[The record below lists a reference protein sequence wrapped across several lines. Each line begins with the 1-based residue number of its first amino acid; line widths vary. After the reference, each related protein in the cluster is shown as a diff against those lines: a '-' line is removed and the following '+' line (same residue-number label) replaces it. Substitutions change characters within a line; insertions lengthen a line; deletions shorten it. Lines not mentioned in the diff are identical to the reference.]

1 MNLFCSPL
9 GLHYICS
16 CETAVSETAVSQLKQ
31 KRMRFFDRTE
41 EIASLKE
48 ILELSRNNAQFTVV
62 TGRRR
67 IGKTSLVW
75 KAYEDEP
82 ILYFFV
88 ARKAESDL
96 CTDYLQEIEN
106 KLGIP
111 TMGKA
116 ERFPEI
122 FEYLIKLSID
132 RPITL
137 FIDEFQ
143 EFFKVNK
150 SVYSDMQR
158 IWDIYH
164 SRARINLVVCGSI
177 FSMMTKIFKDKK
189 EPLYNR
195 QTRFMSIKPFTT
207 AVLKEIIAE
216 YNPGYTTEDL
226 LALYSFTGGVAKYVQ
241 LLVDAGAT
249 TKSKMINHIVKADSV
264 FLGEGKAI
272 LIEEF
277 GKDYGVYFSILSAI
291 ARGKTSRSEIEQ
303 VVGREIGGYL
313 TKLEKEYEMI
323 TKNQPIFE
331 KSSTKNVLYTIEDNF
346 FSFWFRFIYKYNYM
360 LEIENFDAVKT
371 IINRDYETFSGKMLE
386 RYFKRVLIE
395 SKAYTR
401 IGSWWDRKGENEIDI
416 VAENELN
423 DEAVFIEIKRKEENF
438 DANALNEK
446 IGAFIRATGKFKDY
460 TVNQKGLSMDDM

>member
-1 MNLFCSPL
+1 MVRKVY
-9 GLHYICS
+9 YIYS
-16 CETAVSETAVSQLKQ
+16 CETAVSEITVSELKL
-31 KRMRFFDRTE
+31 KCMIFFDRTE

-48 ILELSRNNAQFTVV
+48 ILEHSKNNAQFTVV

-75 KAYEDEP
+75 KAYENEP
-82 ILYFFV
+82 VLYFFV

-96 CTDYLQEIEN
+96 CTDYLQKIEN
-106 KLGIP
+106 KFGIP
-111 TMGKA
+111 TMGGE
-116 ERFPEI
+116 ERFSKI
-122 FEYLIKLSID
+122 FEYLMKLSIE

-150 SVYSDMQR
+150 SIYSDMQR
-158 IWDIYH
+158 IWDMYH
-164 SRARINLVVCGSI
+164 TKAHINLIVCGSI
-177 FSMMTKIFKDKK
+177 FSMMTKIFRDKK

-195 QTRFMSIKPFTT
+195 QTRFMSIKPFTP
-207 AVLKEIIAE
+207 AVLKEIMAE
-216 YNPGYTTEDL
+216 YNPNYTAEDL

-249 TKSKMINHIVKADSV
+249 TRVKMLNHIIKADSV

-291 ARGKTSRSEIEQ
+291 ARGKTSRSEIEKI
-303 VVGREIGGYL
+303 VGREIGGYL
-313 TKLEKEYEMI
+313 TKLEKEYEII

-331 KSSTKNVLYTIEDNF
+331 KSSTKNVHYTIEDNF
-346 FSFWFRFIYKYNYM
+346 FCFWFLFIYKYNYM

-386 RYFKRVLIE
+386 RYFKRVLME
-395 SKAYTR
+395 SKAFTR

-423 DEAVFIEIKRKEENF
+423 NEAVFIEVKRKEENF
-438 DANALNEK
+438 NANVLNEK
-446 IGAFIRATGKFKDY
+446 VGVFTRATGKFKDY
-460 TVNQKGLSMDDM
+460 AVSQKGLSMTDM

>member
-1 MNLFCSPL
+1 M
-9 GLHYICS
+9 I
-16 CETAVSETAVSQLKQ
+16 
-31 KRMRFFDRTE
+31 FFDRSE
-41 EIASLKE
+41 EIASLHE
-48 ILELSRNNAQFTVV
+48 IREIAKNNAQFTVM

-96 CTDYLQEIEN
+96 CEDYQLEIEN

-111 TMGKA
+111 TIGRA
-116 ERFPEI
+116 EHFTDI
-122 FEYLIKLSID
+122 FEFIMKLSID

-143 EFFKVNK
+143 EFFRVNK

-158 IWDIYH
+158 IWDIYSNKAH
-164 SRARINLVVCGSI
+164 INLIVCGSI
-177 FSMMTKIFKDKK
+177 YSMMTKIFKDKK

-195 QTRFMSIKPFTT
+195 QTRFMTVRPFTPS
-207 AVLKEIIAE
+207 VLKEILTE
-216 YNPGYTTEDL
+216 YNSDHTAEDL

-249 TKSKMINHIVKADSV
+249 TKEKMLNQIVKADSI

-291 ARGKTSRSEIEQ
+291 ARGKTSRSEIES

-313 TKLEKEYEMI
+313 TKLENEYEVI
-323 TKNQPIFE
+323 AKKQPLFE
-331 KSSTKNVLYTIEDNF
+331 KSSTKNVRYTIEDNF
-346 FSFWFRFIYKYNYM
+346 FIFWFRFIYKYSYM
-360 LEIENFDAVKT
+360 LEIDNYESMKA
-371 IINRDYETFSGKMLE
+371 IINRDYETFSGLMLE
-386 RYFKRVLIE
+386 RYFRRVLIE
-395 SKAYTR
+395 RQAYTR
-401 IGSWWDRKGENEIDI
+401 IGGWWDRKGENEIDI

-423 DEAVFIEIKRKEENF
+423 NEATFFEVKRKA
-438 DANALNEK
+438 ANIDIEVLKQKTA
-446 IGAFIRATGKFKDY
+446 AFLRATGEFKGY
-460 TVNQKGLSMDDM
+460 NISYKALSMEDM

>member
-1 MNLFCSPL
+1 M
-9 GLHYICS
+9 
-16 CETAVSETAVSQLKQ
+16 K
-31 KRMRFFDRTE
+31 FFDRSE
-41 EIASLKE
+41 EIASLHE
-48 ILELSRNNAQFTVV
+48 IREIAKNNAQFTVV

-96 CTDYLQEIEN
+96 CEDYQLEIEN

-111 TMGKA
+111 TIGRA
-116 ERFPEI
+116 EHFTDI
-122 FEYLIKLSID
+122 FEFIMKLSID

-143 EFFKVNK
+143 EFFRVNK

-158 IWDIYH
+158 IWDIYSNKAH
-164 SRARINLVVCGSI
+164 INLIVCGSI
-177 FSMMTKIFKDKK
+177 YSMMTKIFKDKK

-195 QTRFMSIKPFTT
+195 QTRFMTVRPFTPS
-207 AVLKEIIAE
+207 VLKEILTE
-216 YNPGYTTEDL
+216 YNSDHTAEDL

-249 TKSKMINHIVKADSV
+249 TKEKMLNQIVKADSI

-291 ARGKTSRSEIEQ
+291 ARGKTSRSEIES

-313 TKLEKEYEMI
+313 TKLENEYEVI
-323 TKNQPIFE
+323 AKKQPLFE
-331 KSSTKNVLYTIEDNF
+331 KSSTKNVRYTIEDNF
-346 FSFWFRFIYKYNYM
+346 FIFWFRFIYKYSYM
-360 LEIENFDAVKT
+360 LEIDNYESMKA
-371 IINRDYETFSGKMLE
+371 IINRDYETFSGLMLE
-386 RYFKRVLIE
+386 RYFRRVLIE
-395 SKAYTR
+395 RQAYTR
-401 IGSWWDRKGENEIDI
+401 IGGWWDRKGENEIDI
-416 VAENELN
+416 VAENKLN
-423 DEAVFIEIKRKEENF
+423 NEATFFEVKRKA
-438 DANALNEK
+438 ANIDIEVLKQKAA
-446 IGAFIRATGKFKDY
+446 AFLRATGEFKGYDISY
-460 TVNQKGLSMDDM
+460 KALSMEDM

>member
-1 MNLFCSPL
+1 M
-9 GLHYICS
+9 
-16 CETAVSETAVSQLKQ
+16 K
-31 KRMRFFDRTE
+31 FFDRSE
-41 EIASLKE
+41 EIASLHE
-48 ILELSRNNAQFTVV
+48 IREIAKNNAQFTVV

-75 KAYEDEP
+75 KAYEDEH

-96 CTDYLQEIEN
+96 CEDYQLEIEN

-111 TMGKA
+111 TIGRA
-116 ERFPEI
+116 EHFTDI
-122 FEYLIKLSID
+122 FEFIMKLSID

-143 EFFKVNK
+143 EFFRVNK

-158 IWDIYH
+158 IWDIYSNKAH
-164 SRARINLVVCGSI
+164 INLIVCGSI
-177 FSMMTKIFKDKK
+177 YSMMTKIFKDKK

-195 QTRFMSIKPFTT
+195 QTRFMTVRPFTPSI
-207 AVLKEIIAE
+207 LKEILTE
-216 YNPGYTTEDL
+216 YNSDHTAEDL

-249 TKSKMINHIVKADSV
+249 TKEKMLNQIVKADSI

-291 ARGKTSRSEIEQ
+291 ARGKTSRSEIES

-313 TKLEKEYEMI
+313 TKLENEYEVI
-323 TKNQPIFE
+323 AKKQPLFE
-331 KSSTKNVLYTIEDNF
+331 KSSTKNVRYTIEDNF
-346 FSFWFRFIYKYNYM
+346 FIFWFRFIYKYSYM
-360 LEIENFDAVKT
+360 LEIENYESLKA
-371 IINRDYETFSGKMLE
+371 IINRDYETFSGLMLE
-386 RYFKRVLIE
+386 RYFRRVLIE
-395 SKAYTR
+395 RQAYTR
-401 IGSWWDRKGENEIDI
+401 IGGWWDRKGENEIDI

-423 DEAVFIEIKRKEENF
+423 NEATFFEVKRKA
-438 DANALNEK
+438 ANIDIEVLKQKAA
-446 IGAFIRATGKFKDY
+446 AFLRATGEFKGY
-460 TVNQKGLSMDDM
+460 NISYKALSMEDM

>member
-1 MNLFCSPL
+1 MKF
-9 GLHYICS
+9 Y
-16 CETAVSETAVSQLKQ
+16 
-31 KRMRFFDRTE
+31 DRTE
-41 EIASLKE
+41 EIATLQRIRKNSNE
-48 ILELSRNNAQFTVV
+48 NAQFTVI

-67 IGKTSLVW
+67 IGKTSLVL
-75 KAYEDEP
+75 KAYEDIP

-88 ARKAESDL
+88 SRKSENLL
-96 CTDYLQEIEN
+96 CEEFRQEVE
-106 KLGIP
+106 
-111 TMGKA
+111 T
-116 ERFPEI
+116 
-122 FEYLIKLSID
+122 KLSIKTGGSPANFAELFD
-132 RPITL
+132 FLMTLSKERNFTL

-158 IWDIYH
+158 IWDMYH
-164 SRARINLVVCGSI
+164 TKAHINLIVCGSI

-195 QTRFMSIKPFTT
+195 QTRFMSIKPFTP
-207 AVLKEIIAE
+207 AVLKEIMAE
-216 YNPGYTTEDL
+216 YNPNYTSEDL

-249 TKSKMINHIVKADSV
+249 TKTKMLNHIIKADSV

-291 ARGKTSRSEIEQ
+291 ARGKTLRSEIEQ
-303 VVGREIGGYL
+303 IVGREIGGYL
-313 TKLEKEYEMI
+313 TKLEKEYEVI

-331 KSSTKNVLYTIEDNF
+331 KSSTKNVRYTIEDNF
-346 FSFWFRFIYKYNYM
+346 FTFWFRFIYKYNYM
-360 LEIENFDAVKT
+360 LEIENYDAVKT

-386 RYFKRVLIE
+386 RYFKRVLME

-401 IGSWWDRKGENEIDI
+401 IGSWWDRKGKNEIDI

-423 DEAVFIEIKRKEENF
+423 NEAVFIEVKRKEDNF
-438 DANALNEK
+438 DADALNEK
-446 IGAFIRATGKFKDY
+446 VDVFTRATGKFKDY
-460 TVNQKGLSMDDM
+460 IVSQKGLSMTDM

>member
-1 MNLFCSPL
+1 MN
-9 GLHYICS
+9 
-16 CETAVSETAVSQLKQ
+16 
-31 KRMRFFDRTE
+31 FFDRTE
-41 EIASLKE
+41 EIASLHE
-48 ILELSRNNAQFTVV
+48 IREIAKNNAQFTVV

-96 CTDYLQEIEN
+96 CEDYQLEIEN

-111 TMGKA
+111 TMGRA
-116 ERFPEI
+116 GHFTDI
-122 FEYLIKLSID
+122 FEFLMKLSID

-143 EFFKVNK
+143 EFFRVNK

-158 IWDIYH
+158 IWDIYSNKAH
-164 SRARINLVVCGSI
+164 INLIVCGSI
-177 FSMMTKIFKDKK
+177 YSMMTKIFKDKK

-195 QTRFMSIKPFTT
+195 QTRFMTVRPFTPT
-207 AVLKEIIAE
+207 VLKEILTK
-216 YNPGYTTEDL
+216 YNPDYTAEDL

-249 TKSKMINHIVKADSV
+249 TKGKMLNQIVKADSI

-291 ARGKTSRSEIEQ
+291 ARGKTSRSEIES

-313 TKLEKEYEMI
+313 TKLENEYEVI
-323 TKNQPIFE
+323 AKKQPLFE
-331 KSSTKNVLYTIEDNF
+331 KSSTKNVRYAIEDNF
-346 FSFWFRFIYKYNYM
+346 FTFWFRFIYKYSYM
-360 LEIENFDAVKT
+360 LEIENYEGLKT
-371 IINRDYETFSGKMLE
+371 IINRDYETFSGLMLE
-386 RYFKRVLIE
+386 RYFRRVLIE
-395 SKAYTR
+395 RKAYTR
-401 IGSWWDRKGENEIDI
+401 IGGWWDRKGENEIDI
-416 VAENELN
+416 VTENELN
-423 DEAVFIEIKRKEENF
+423 NEATFFEVKRKA
-438 DANALNEK
+438 ANIDIEVLKQKAA
-446 IGAFIRATGKFKDY
+446 AFLRATGEFKGYDISC
-460 TVNQKGLSMDDM
+460 KALSMDDM

>member
-1 MNLFCSPL
+1 M
-9 GLHYICS
+9 
-16 CETAVSETAVSQLKQ
+16 K
-31 KRMRFFDRTE
+31 FFDRTE
-41 EIASLKE
+41 EIASLHE

-67 IGKTSLVW
+67 IGKTHLVW
-75 KAYEDEP
+75 KAYENEP

-96 CTDYLQEIEN
+96 CADYLREIES
-106 KLGIP
+106 KLEIP
-111 TMGKA
+111 TMGKV

-122 FEYLIKLSID
+122 FEYLMKLSIE

-158 IWDIYH
+158 IWDMYH
-164 SRARINLVVCGSI
+164 TKAHINLIVCGSI

-195 QTRFMSIKPFTT
+195 QTRFMSIKPFSP
-207 AVLKEIIAE
+207 AVLKEIMAE
-216 YNPGYTTEDL
+216 YNPTYTAEDL

-241 LLVDAGAT
+241 LLIDAGAT
-249 TKSKMINHIVKADSV
+249 TKTKMVNHIIKGDSI

-277 GKDYGVYFSILSAI
+277 GKDYGIYFSILSAI
-291 ARGKTSRSEIEQ
+291 ARGKTSRSEIENI
-303 VVGREIGGYL
+303 VGKEIGGYL
-313 TKLEKEYEMI
+313 TKLEKEYEI
-323 TKNQPIFE
+323 ISKRQPIFE
-331 KSSTKNVLYTIEDNF
+331 TSSNKNVRYTIDDNF
-346 FSFWFRFIYKYNYM
+346 FTFWFRFIYKYNYM
-360 LEIENFDAVKT
+360 LEIENYEALKT
-371 IINRDYETFSGKMLE
+371 IINRDYDTFSGRMLE
-386 RYFKRVLIE
+386 RYFKQVLME
-395 SKAYTR
+395 KKEYTR

-423 DEAVFIEIKRKEENF
+423 DEAVFIEIKRKAENF
-438 DANALNEK
+438 DPDALKEK
-446 IGAFIRATGKFKDY
+446 VATFTRATGKFKEY
-460 TVNQKGLSMDDM
+460 SITQKGLYLADMI

>member
-1 MNLFCSPL
+1 M
-9 GLHYICS
+9 
-16 CETAVSETAVSQLKQ
+16 K
-31 KRMRFFDRTE
+31 FFDRSE
-41 EIASLKE
+41 EIASLHE
-48 ILELSRNNAQFTVV
+48 IREIAKNNAQFTVV

-75 KAYEDEP
+75 KAYENEP

-96 CTDYLQEIEN
+96 CEDYQLEIEN

-111 TMGKA
+111 TMGRA
-116 ERFPEI
+116 EHFTDI
-122 FEYLIKLSID
+122 FEFLMKLSID

-143 EFFKVNK
+143 EFFRVNK

-158 IWDIYH
+158 IWDIYSNKTH
-164 SRARINLVVCGSI
+164 INLIVCGSI
-177 FSMMTKIFKDKK
+177 YSMMTKIFKDKK

-195 QTRFMSIKPFTT
+195 QTRFMTVRPFTPS
-207 AVLKEIIAE
+207 VLKEILTE
-216 YNPGYTTEDL
+216 YNPDYTAEDL

-249 TKSKMINHIVKADSV
+249 TKEKMLNQIVKADSI

-291 ARGKTSRSEIEQ
+291 ARGKTSRSEIES

-313 TKLEKEYEMI
+313 TKLENEYEVI
-323 TKNQPIFE
+323 AKKQPLFE
-331 KSSTKNVLYTIEDNF
+331 KSSTKNVRYTIEDNF
-346 FSFWFRFIYKYNYM
+346 FIFWFRFIYKYSYM
-360 LEIENFDAVKT
+360 LEIDNYESMKA
-371 IINRDYETFSGKMLE
+371 IINRDYETFSGLMLE
-386 RYFKRVLIE
+386 RYFRRVLIE
-395 SKAYTR
+395 RKAYTR
-401 IGSWWDRKGENEIDI
+401 IGGWWDRKGENEIDI

-423 DEAVFIEIKRKEENF
+423 NEATFFEVKRKA
-438 DANALNEK
+438 ANIDIEVLKQKAA
-446 IGAFIRATGKFKDY
+446 AFLRATGEFKGY
-460 TVNQKGLSMDDM
+460 NISYKALSMEDM

>member
-1 MNLFCSPL
+1 MC
-9 GLHYICS
+9 
-16 CETAVSETAVSQLKQ
+16 VSQLNI
-31 KRMRFFDRTE
+31 RTMRFFDRTE

-48 ILELSRNNAQFTVV
+48 IQEFSKHNAQFTVV

-67 IGKTSLVW
+67 IGKTHLVW
-75 KAYEDEP
+75 KAYEDQP

-96 CTDYLQEIEN
+96 CSDYLLEIEN

-111 TMGKA
+111 TMGKV
-116 ERFPEI
+116 ERFPDI
-122 FEYLIKLSID
+122 FEYLMKLSVE

-158 IWDIYH
+158 IWDKYH
-164 SRARINLVVCGSI
+164 TLSHINLIVCSSI
-177 FSMMTKIFKDKK
+177 YSMMTKIFKDKK

-195 QTRFMSIKPFTT
+195 QTRFMSIKPFTPR
-207 AVLKEIIAE
+207 VLKEIMAE
-216 YNPGYTTEDL
+216 YNPEYTSEDL

-241 LLVDAGAT
+241 LLIDAGAT
-249 TKSKMINHIVKADSV
+249 TKTKMLNQIIKSDSI

-291 ARGKTSRSEIEQ
+291 ACGKTSRSEIENI
-303 VVGREIGGYL
+303 VGKEIGGYL
-313 TKLEKEYEMI
+313 TKLENEYEVI
-323 TKNQPIFE
+323 SKKQPIFE
-331 KSSTKNVLYTIEDNF
+331 KSSTKNVRYTIEDNF
-346 FSFWFRFIYKYNYM
+346 FTFWFRFIYKYNYM
-360 LEIENFDAVKT
+360 LEVENYDAVKT
-371 IINRDYETFSGKMLE
+371 IINRDYETFSGLMLE
-386 RYFKRVLIE
+386 RYFKRILIE
-395 SKAYTR
+395 SKKYTC

-416 VAENELN
+416 VAENEL
-423 DEAVFIEIKRKEENF
+423 DQQALFIEVKRKIENYNPELLSSKVEVF
-438 DANALNEK
+438 TRA
-446 IGAFIRATGKFKDY
+446 IGQFKEY
-460 TVNQKGLSMDDM
+460 TVTLKGVSMDDM

>member
-1 MNLFCSPL
+1 MN
-9 GLHYICS
+9 
-16 CETAVSETAVSQLKQ
+16 
-31 KRMRFFDRTE
+31 FFDRTE
-41 EIASLKE
+41 EIASLHE
-48 ILELSRNNAQFTVV
+48 IREIAKNNAQFTVV

-75 KAYEDEP
+75 KAYEDEL

-96 CTDYLQEIEN
+96 CEDYQLEIEN

-111 TMGKA
+111 TMGRA
-116 ERFPEI
+116 GHFTDI
-122 FEYLIKLSID
+122 FEFLMKLSID

-143 EFFKVNK
+143 EFFRVNK

-158 IWDIYH
+158 IWDIYSNKAH
-164 SRARINLVVCGSI
+164 INLIVCGSI
-177 FSMMTKIFKDKK
+177 YSMMTKIFKDKK

-195 QTRFMSIKPFTT
+195 QTRFMTVRPFTPT
-207 AVLKEIIAE
+207 VLKEILTK
-216 YNPGYTTEDL
+216 YNPDYTAEDL

-249 TKSKMINHIVKADSV
+249 TKGKMLNQIVKADSI

-291 ARGKTSRSEIEQ
+291 ARGKTSRSEIES

-313 TKLEKEYEMI
+313 TKLENEYEVI
-323 TKNQPIFE
+323 AKKQPLFE
-331 KSSTKNVLYTIEDNF
+331 KSSTKNVRYAIEDNF
-346 FSFWFRFIYKYNYM
+346 FTFWFRFIYKYSYM
-360 LEIENFDAVKT
+360 LEIENYEGLKT
-371 IINRDYETFSGKMLE
+371 IINRDYETFSGLMLE
-386 RYFKRVLIE
+386 RYFRRVLIE
-395 SKAYTR
+395 RQAYTR
-401 IGSWWDRKGENEIDI
+401 IGGWWDRKGENEIDI
-416 VAENELN
+416 VTENELN
-423 DEAVFIEIKRKEENF
+423 NEATFFEVKRKA
-438 DANALNEK
+438 ANIDIEVLKQKAA
-446 IGAFIRATGKFKDY
+446 AFLRATGEFKGYDISY
-460 TVNQKGLSMDDM
+460 KALSMDDM

>member
-1 MNLFCSPL
+1 
-9 GLHYICS
+9 
-16 CETAVSETAVSQLKQ
+16 
-31 KRMRFFDRTE
+31 MRFFDRTE

-48 ILELSRNNAQFTVV
+48 ILELSKSNAQFTVV

-96 CTDYLQEIEN
+96 CSDYLLEIEN

-111 TMGKA
+111 TLGRV
-116 ERFPEI
+116 ERFSEI
-122 FEYLIKLSID
+122 FEYLMKLSTE

-137 FIDEFQ
+137 FMDEFQ
-143 EFFKVNK
+143 EFFRINK
-150 SVYSDMQR
+150 SIYSDMQR

-164 SRARINLVVCGSI
+164 TKAHINLIVCGSL
-177 FSMMTKIFKDKK
+177 FSMMTKIFKNKK

-195 QTRFMSIKPFTT
+195 QTRFMSIKPFAP
-207 AVLKEIIAE
+207 AVLKEIMTE
-216 YNPGYTTEDL
+216 YNPAHTPEDL
-226 LALYSFTGGVAKYVQ
+226 LALYAFTGGVAKYVQ

-249 TKSKMINHIVKADSV
+249 TKTKMLDQLIKADSI

-277 GKDYGVYFSILSAI
+277 GKDYGTYFSILSAI
-291 ARGKTSRSEIEQ
+291 ARGKTSRSEIEH
-303 VVGREIGGYL
+303 VIGKEIGGFL
-313 TKLEKEYEMI
+313 TKLEKEYEVI
-323 TKNQPIFE
+323 SKKQPVFE
-331 KSSTKNVLYTIEDNF
+331 KSSTKNVRYTIEDNF
-346 FSFWFRFIYKYNYM
+346 FTFWFRFIYKYNYM
-360 LEIENFDAVKT
+360 LEIENYDSVKT
-371 IINRDYETFSGKMLE
+371 IINRDYETFSGLMLE

-423 DEAVFIEIKRKEENF
+423 ESAIFIEVKRKAENF
-438 DANALNEK
+438 DSDALNDK
-446 IGAFIRATGKFKDY
+446 VAAFTRATGKFKNY
-460 TVNQKGLSMDDM
+460 VVSLKSLSMNDM

>member
-1 MNLFCSPL
+1 MN
-9 GLHYICS
+9 
-16 CETAVSETAVSQLKQ
+16 
-31 KRMRFFDRTE
+31 FFDRTE
-41 EIASLKE
+41 EIASLHE
-48 ILELSRNNAQFTVV
+48 IREIAKNNAQFTVV

-96 CTDYLQEIEN
+96 CEDYQLEIEN

-111 TMGKA
+111 TMGRA
-116 ERFPEI
+116 GHFTDI
-122 FEYLIKLSID
+122 FEFLMKLSID

-143 EFFKVNK
+143 EFFRVNK

-158 IWDIYH
+158 IWDIYSNKAH
-164 SRARINLVVCGSI
+164 INLIVCGSI
-177 FSMMTKIFKDKK
+177 YSMMTKIFKDKK

-195 QTRFMSIKPFTT
+195 QTRFMTVRPFTPT
-207 AVLKEIIAE
+207 VLTEILTK
-216 YNPGYTTEDL
+216 YNPDYTAEDL

-249 TKSKMINHIVKADSV
+249 TKGKMLNQIVKADSI

-291 ARGKTSRSEIEQ
+291 ARGKTSRSEIES

-313 TKLEKEYEMI
+313 TKLENEYEVI
-323 TKNQPIFE
+323 AKKQPLFE
-331 KSSTKNVLYTIEDNF
+331 KSSTKNVRYAIEDNF
-346 FSFWFRFIYKYNYM
+346 FTFWFRFIYKYSYM
-360 LEIENFDAVKT
+360 LEIENYEGLKT
-371 IINRDYETFSGKMLE
+371 IINRDYETFSGLMLE
-386 RYFKRVLIE
+386 RYFRRVLIE
-395 SKAYTR
+395 RKAYTR
-401 IGSWWDRKGENEIDI
+401 IGGWWDRKGENEIDF

-423 DEAVFIEIKRKEENF
+423 NEATFFEVKRKA
-438 DANALNEK
+438 ANIDIEVLKQKAA
-446 IGAFIRATGKFKDY
+446 AFLRATGEFKGYDISY
-460 TVNQKGLSMDDM
+460 KALSMDDMQ